1 MKIEPYNNRIKQ
13 ISPYIPGA
21 YSKVAGQRLIKLSS
35 NENPLGASSKV
46 TKLLQNA
53 TKNLNRYP
61 DGGCVKLRNAIAELH
76 NINPDQ
82 IVCGAGSDE
91 IITLLCMAYT
101 GNGAEIIHTNHGFLM
116 YPLSALACGATP
128 IVADEVGLKA
138 NIENIIS
145 KITSKTKI
153 IFLANPNNPTGSY
166 LKDSELDELISK
178 IPKNIIIVL
187 DLAYAEYAK
196 DIEDYPN
203 AIDLVNK
210 HHNVVMMRTF
220 SKAYGIPALRLGWA
234 YASSEIIDIL
244 NRVRGPFNVSSL
256 AQEAG
261 IAAIED
267 QEFINKSVELNNN
280 ELKRLESRLQNLG
293 VKTYPS
299 IANFILVD
307 FETPEN
313 ATKIYSKLNENGIST
328 RKMDAY
334 KLPSCIRISI
344 GLEEENDI
352 LLNYLAE
359 ILK

>member
-1 MKIEPYNNRIKQ
+1 MKIEPYNSSIKQ

-21 YSKVAGQRLIKLSS
+21 YSKTGHKRLIKLSS
-35 NENPLGASSKV
+35 NENPLGSSGHV
-46 TKLLQNA
+46 TELLQNEA
-53 TKNLNRYP
+53 KNLNRYP
-61 DGGCVKLRNAIAELH
+61 DGGCVKLREEIANLH
-76 NINPDQ
+76 NIDSNN
-82 IVCGAGSDE
+82 IICGAGSDE
-91 IITLLCMAYT
+91 IITMLCLAYT
-101 GNGAEIIHTNHGFLM
+101 GAGAEIIHTKHGFLM

-128 IVADEVGLKA
+128 VVADEVGLKA

-145 KITSKTKI
+145 KITDKTKI

-166 LKDSELDELISK
+166 LSDDEVRELISK
-178 IPKNIIIVL
+178 VPENIIIVL
-187 DLAYAEYAK
+187 DLAYAEYAAE
-196 DIEDYPN
+196 ISDYPD
-203 AIDLVNK
+203 AIKLVNEFD
-210 HHNVVMMRTF
+210 NVVMMRTF

-261 IAAIED
+261 ISAIKD
-267 QEFINKSVELNNN
+267 QSFIKKSVELNNK
-280 ELKRLESRLQNLG
+280 ELKKLESYLQSLG
-293 VKTYPS
+293 IKTYPS

-307 FETPEN
+307 FQSPEK
-313 ATKIYSKLNENGIST
+313 ATEIYNILNENGIST